1 MRWARIALYFFVA
14 IVAVLAI
21 SIALAFTLDLGRFK
35 SNAEVFVSELLNRK
49 LSINGPLHLHLGR
62 SIELSAED
70 VSLAGTDWS
79 TESNIVSVAQIK
91 ASVNTWSLISGPIMI
106 ESLELD
112 GVRISLEH
120 NDAGENNWTFFGP
133 QEKSGNKEESGE
145 RPRMPVLADN
155 IRISDL
161 ELVYDNPRR
170 PRPFEFSA
178 TLIEENIV
186 DDYIQLMLTGD
197 INETP
202 LALNLSAGRIADLV
216 EFGKVDFGL
225 EGNLGEIELSGEAH
239 LSDLLHPGKPT
250 VRLSIAGP
258 NVEYLTDRLR
268 LERITTGPLLLEI
281 NIAPINSNQ
290 QFSVRGDIGEFKVV
304 ANGHFADLRRLDEM
318 ELNLLASGP
327 DASTVGDIVGLKNVP
342 TDPFRVVGQF
352 HRTGSN
358 IVIEGVTV
366 TVGGMQFDLQANI
379 KDFPNSSGAR
389 ATLRLSGPDIGH
401 LTRLAGAPG
410 RLHGP
415 FELEADLVPLD
426 GGGATVDL
434 RASNGGLLLAVKGN
448 IVDAK
453 KFIGTDVQIHYT
465 GLSLRTVTDALGL
478 DAGPDEPF
486 ILDAGIVRLAD
497 GLVIDGGS
505 LSVGDH
511 LLSFNGL
518 IGDSPFES
526 GTDVSFEL
534 AGPDFA
540 GLLGAFGRNADEL
553 PYAQYKIS
561 GRIER
566 NPEHYVLHDVIAEIG
581 ADNEYA
587 FGIDG
592 IVTDQPRLLGT
603 RIRVNVRGASIG
615 AITDA
620 AGMEGFPEKPFDVAA
635 NVEFVEK
642 GYSIKQ
648 GRALLGDSNIVL
660 NGLVGYE
667 PLSRDSNLEFEIATP
682 SLKSALANFDIE
694 IAALPEG
701 ELLASG
707 AIRSQGDGIAL
718 QELVVTFAGATAN
731 IKGKLGGLPSFEGT
745 DIALDVS
752 GNDLSRL
759 LPQVEAAKGLN
770 KPFSVNAEISLI
782 GDTLEISSA
791 KIQVGQTRFAM
802 DVVFGLDPL
811 LGHGEISIQGESPD
825 VLVLYPQAAELT
837 AHDTA
842 PMEIAVIAH
851 WSDNLWTI
859 SKFDLSLSSGRI
871 IIDGIIDGPPNY
883 DKTDLNFDW
892 HISSLDNFNR
902 LAGWELPDLPAY
914 LTFHVEG
921 TREMVTVEDI
931 DVQIGKSDLSG
942 EYSFRDGDVPAV
954 EINLFSN
961 RLNLSPFMPSEPAA
975 PAAPPPSQANDKN
988 RKLFP
993 DTPISVD
1000 VLHKIQANVN
1010 IRVNEINMQERT
1022 VRDFVLLG
1030 GIADGLMQISEFSVE
1045 TSRGGKFTGRLGL
1058 QQKDDGVEA
1067 GIRLFGNDLTFGLPA
1082 DTEEELSQLPLY
1094 ELDLA
1099 LISEGKTLKELAGA
1113 LNGYLRMVGGEGKIR
1128 AGDLV
1133 AFTNDFLS
1141 ELLNTINP
1149 FASKNPYTNLECVTI
1164 LATVENGQVK
1174 GKPMIVVQSET
1185 LKIIANAEIDLKT
1198 EKLDVHFNTVPR
1210 KGLGISLSSL
1220 VNPYVKVGGTLANP
1234 TLTLNPESALIQGG
1248 AAVATAGLSILAKS
1262 LADRF
1267 LSSKDPCGKAVSA
1280 ADEQF
1285 KILLEKYGRSGT
1297 AEQP

>member
-1 MRWARIALYFFVA
+1 MRWGRIALYFFVA

-21 SIALAFTLDLGRFK
+21 SIALAFTMDLGRFK

-49 LSINGPLHLHLGR
+49 LSINGPLHLNLGR

-79 TESNIVSVAQIK
+79 AESNIASVGLIK

-120 NDAGENNWTFFGP
+120 NDAGENNWTFFEP
-133 QEKSGNKEESGE
+133 KEETADKVESDE
-145 RPRMPVLADN
+145 RPRMPVFADN

-170 PRPFEFSA
+170 ARPFEFSA
-178 TLIEENIV
+178 TLIEEKIV
-186 DDYIQLMLTGD
+186 DDRVQLTLTGD

-202 LALNLSAGRIADLV
+202 VTLNVSAGRVEDLL
-216 EFGKVDFGL
+216 EFGEVDFGL

-239 LSDLLHPGKPT
+239 VSDLLHPGKPSM
-250 VRLSIAGP
+250 RLSIAGP

-268 LERITTGPLLLEI
+268 LKRITTGPLSLEI
-281 NIAPINSNQ
+281 NVAPSNSNQ
-290 QFSVRGDIGEFKVV
+290 QLSVHGDIGEFKVI
-304 ANGHFADLRRLDEM
+304 ANGQFVDLQRLDEM
-318 ELNLLASGP
+318 ELNLSASGP
-327 DASTVGDIVGLKNVP
+327 DASALGDIVGLKNVP
-342 TDPFRVVGQF
+342 TDPFSVVGQF
-352 HRTGSN
+352 KRSGSN

-366 TVGGMQFDLQANI
+366 TVGAIRFDLQANI
-379 KDFPNSSGAR
+379 KDFRHASGANG
-389 ATLRLSGPDIGH
+389 TLRLSGPDIGH
-401 LTRLAGAPG
+401 FTKLVGAPG
-410 RLHGP
+410 HLNGP
-415 FELEADLVPLD
+415 FELEADLAALD
-426 GGGATVDL
+426 GGGATVNL
-434 RASNGGLLLAVKGN
+434 RASNSGLVLAVKGN
-448 IVDAK
+448 IVDDEK
-453 KFIGTDVQIHYT
+453 WIGTDVQIHFA
-465 GLSLRTVTDALGL
+465 GPSLRTVTDVAGL
-478 DAGPDEPF
+478 NAAPDEPF
-486 ILDAGIVRLAD
+486 SLDAGIVRVVD

-505 LSVGDH
+505 FSLGGH
-511 LLSFNGL
+511 LLSFDGL
-518 IGDSPFES
+518 IGNRPLEN
-526 GTDVSFEL
+526 GTDISFDL

-540 GLLGAFGRNADEL
+540 GLLDAFGRDADEL
-553 PYAQYKIS
+553 PYAQYKMS

-566 NPEHYVLHDVIAEIG
+566 IPEHYVLHDVVAEIG

-620 AGMEGFPEKPFDVAA
+620 AGMEGFPKKPFDVAA

-648 GRALLGDSNIVL
+648 GRAQLGDSNIVL

-667 PLSRDSNLEFEIATP
+667 PLSEDSNLEFEAATP
-682 SLKSALANFDIE
+682 SLKTTLANFNIE
-694 IAALPEG
+694 IPRLPEG
-701 ELLASG
+701 ELLVSG
-707 AIRSQGDGIAL
+707 AIRSQGKGFAL
-718 QELVVTFAGATAN
+718 QDVAVTFAGATAN
-731 IKGKLGGLPSFEGT
+731 IKGMLGGLPTFDGT
-745 DIALDVS
+745 DIQLDVS

-759 LPQVEAAKGLN
+759 LPPVEAVKGLN
-770 KPFSVNAEISLI
+770 KPFSVNAEISLS
-782 GDTLEISSA
+782 GDTLKISSA
-791 KIQVGQTRFAM
+791 KIQIDQTRFAM
-802 DVVFGLDPL
+802 DMDFGLDPL
-811 LGHGEISIQGESPD
+811 LGHGEFSIQGESPD

-871 IIDGIIDGPPNY
+871 VIDGIIDGPPNF

-892 HISSLDNFNR
+892 HISSLDNFD
-902 LAGWELPDLPAY
+902 LIAGRELPDLPAY

-921 TREMVTVEDI
+921 TPEVVTVEDI
-931 DVQIGKSDLSG
+931 DVQIGESDLSG
-942 EYSFRDGDVPAV
+942 EFSFRDGDVPAV
-954 EINLFSN
+954 EINLFSS
-961 RLNLSPFMPSEPAA
+961 RLNLSPFMPSEPEA
-975 PAAPPPSQANDKN
+975 PPAPPPPQANDKN
-988 RKLFP
+988 RKLLP

-1000 VLHKIQANVN
+1000 VLHEIQASVN
-1010 IRVNEINMQERT
+1010 IRVDEINMQERT
-1022 VRDFVLLG
+1022 FRDFVLRG
-1030 GIADGLMQISEFSVE
+1030 GIADGRMQIGEISVK
-1045 TSRGGKFTGRLGL
+1045 TSRGGEFTGRLGL

-1067 GIRLFGNDLTFGLPA
+1067 GIRLFGNALTFGLPA
-1082 DTEEELSQLPLY
+1082 DTEEELNRLPLY

-1099 LISEGKTLKELAGA
+1099 LISEGKTVGELAGA
-1113 LNGYLRMVGGEGKIR
+1113 LNGYLRMVGGEGQIR
-1128 AGDLV
+1128 AGELA
-1133 AFTNDFLS
+1133 AFTNDFLF

-1149 FASKNPYTNLECVTI
+1149 FASKNPYTNLGCVAI

-1174 GKPMIVVQSET
+1174 GKPMLVVQSDN
-1185 LKIIANAEIDLKT
+1185 LKIIANTEIDLKS
-1198 EKLDVHFNTVPR
+1198 EKLDIRFNVVPQ

-1234 TLTLNPESALIQGG
+1234 TLTMDTESALIQGS

-1267 LSSKDPCGKAVSA
+1267 LSAKDPCGKAVSA

-1285 KILLEKYGRSGT
+1285 RLLLEKYGRSGT